1 MSSNQTQGII
11 AAIVGL
17 ILILLGLENCSNSSE
32 LFPTTG
38 CFSMV
43 VGGIIL
49 LGSTGGLVT
58 QDNPNL
64 KQEEE

>member
-1 MSSNQTQGII
+1 MSSNQNQGVI

-17 ILILLGLENCSNSSE
+17 ILILLGWQSCSNSSE

-38 CFSMV
+38 CLSMV
-43 VGGIIL
+43 VGGILL

-58 QDNPNL
+58 QGNSSPT
-64 KQEEE
+64 QEEE

>member
-1 MSSNQTQGII
+1 MASNQTQGII
-11 AAIVGL
+11 ATIIGL

-43 VGGIIL
+43 VGGILL
-49 LGSTGGLVT
+49 LGSTGGLVS
-58 QDNPNL
+58 QDNPNPT
-64 KQEEE
+64 QEEE

>member
-11 AAIVGL
+11 AAIIGL
-17 ILILLGLENCSNSSE
+17 ILILLGLESCSNSSE

-43 VGGIIL
+43 IGGILL

-58 QDNPNL
+58 QDSPNPT
-64 KQEEE
+64 QEEE

>member
-11 AAIVGL
+11 AAIIGL
-17 ILILLGLENCSNSSE
+17 ILILLGLESCSNSSE

-38 CFSMV
+38 CLSMV
-43 VGGIIL
+43 VGGILL

-58 QDNPNL
+58 QSNPTPT
-64 KQEEE
+64 QEEE